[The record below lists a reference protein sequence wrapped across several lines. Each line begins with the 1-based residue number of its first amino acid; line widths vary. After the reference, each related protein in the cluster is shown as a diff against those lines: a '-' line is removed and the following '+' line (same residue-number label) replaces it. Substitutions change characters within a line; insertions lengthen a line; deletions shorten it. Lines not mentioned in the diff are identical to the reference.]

1 LRFAGGFY
9 AFPGGA
15 VDVADAAVRLRN
27 GAGLDA
33 AEQPCVVAA
42 ARELFEETGVLAVA
56 GAAAVPAAERKA
68 MREALLT
75 RPKPA
80 ASFADFLARHDL
92 MIDAAAFRPAGRWV
106 TPPAMPIR
114 FDARFYLVRLPAGET
129 AEIWP
134 GELADGE
141 WILPA
146 DALRRWEEGTA
157 LLHPPAWHTL
167 KALQAF
173 GPDEALPVLRDPS
186 RAPWKLPMRE
196 HVVQRIEFQ
205 RGLVIVPLRTPTLPP
220 ATHTNCLLLGDD
232 ELWVVDPG
240 SPWPEEQTV
249 LRETLDKLAEE
260 GRKPVGVLLTH
271 HHYDHTAGAQVL
283 DLPIAASAQT
293 AELLDFEV
301 DRVLRDGEVLEVGP
315 RGWNV
320 MHLPGHTRG
329 HVCLVERGSGA
340 VVAGDLVAGA
350 GTVVIDPPEGDM
362 DDYLRSL
369 DRLVEAR
376 AGTLYPAH
384 GPVVPAGAAKLAEY
398 KKHRLEREALVVA
411 ALKPE
416 PQTLAQMVAA
426 AYPEVK
432 PDVYPL
438 AERSLLAH
446 LLKLAKDGRAE
457 QAGETFRTRS

>member
-1 LRFAGGFY
+1 
-9 AFPGGA
+9 
-15 VDVADAAVRLRN
+15 
-27 GAGLDA
+27 
-33 AEQPCVVAA
+33 
-42 ARELFEETGVLAVA
+42 
-56 GAAAVPAAERKA
+56 
-68 MREALLT
+68 
-75 RPKPA
+75 
-80 ASFADFLARHDL
+80 
-92 MIDAAAFRPAGRWV
+92 
-106 TPPAMPIR
+106 
-114 FDARFYLVRLPAGET
+114 
-129 AEIWP
+129 
-134 GELADGE
+134 
-141 WILPA
+141 
-146 DALRRWEEGTA
+146 
-157 LLHPPAWHTL
+157 
-167 KALQAF
+167 
-173 GPDEALPVLRDPS
+173 
-186 RAPWKLPMRE
+186 
-196 HVVQRIEFQ
+196 
-205 RGLVIVPLRTPTLPP
+205 
-220 ATHTNCLLLGDD
+220 
-232 ELWVVDPG
+232 VDPG
-240 SPWPEEQTV
+240 SPWPEEQAV

-260 GRKPVGVLLTH
+260 GRKAVGVLLTH

-283 DLPIAASAQT
+283 DLPVAASTQT
-293 AELLDFEV
+293 AELIDFEV

-340 VVAGDLVAGA
+340 VVAGDLVAGT

-369 DRLVEAR
+369 DRLMEAR

-416 PQTLAQMVAA
+416 PQTVAQMVAA

-446 LLKLAKDGRAE
+446 LHKLVKDGRAE
-457 QAGETFRTRS
+457 RAGETFALLR